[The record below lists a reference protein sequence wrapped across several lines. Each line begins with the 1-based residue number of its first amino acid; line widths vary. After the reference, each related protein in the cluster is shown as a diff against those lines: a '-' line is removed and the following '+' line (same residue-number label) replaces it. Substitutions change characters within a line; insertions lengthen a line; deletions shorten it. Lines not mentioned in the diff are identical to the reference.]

1 MNNKEEQFLE
11 DTLAKIQDAARE
23 LQDKLMLGSN
33 QMEEMQE
40 YFWENYNEFD
50 EYGYEYS
57 MNRQPIDLELH
68 SFLLEYKRI
77 HGSRDP
83 SVIL

>member
-57 MNRQPIDLELH
+57 MNRQSMEMEAG
-68 SFLLEYKRI
+68 SFVLGITNISAPL
-77 HGSRDP
+77 
-83 SVIL
+83 